1 MRTLAVNTS
10 EDPVASDILFA
21 LQLRTANEPLL
32 PRLKTFECKNVT
44 EAFIPFIPLFLSRKT
59 VWVEVEFAKGSPT
72 VMAASMIARLSA
84 LCPDLERI
92 VLNDL
97 TRSPVITEAVSEMV
111 LTCNRSALRWF
122 HVDSPLTE
130 EAQRVVYQLP
140 KLSGLWTVIQGH
152 TLIPTVALPNL
163 TSIDLEYDDHLDWLQ
178 GFRGSAFERL
188 KTVYFRSESDQIGDF
203 LGEFESVALTS
214 ISATLSTFEFH
225 TSRSWNPNYRSL
237 LPFTQLKVL
246 TIEFSCGDKCSSRV
260 TDNTIVD
267 LVQAM
272 PKLKILKLGN
282 APCGASTG
290 VTIKGLIT
298 LARGC
303 RYLSDLRIHFRTAS
317 FVQTIAALESQPLS
331 NDKTSPRR
339 QDCALTNLEVGRTP
353 LPKGFKLAV
362 TLTLLQIFPRLL
374 NIGFGN
380 KRWRKV
386 EEDIKLF
393 KRIGTFVHHT
403 GETHLLYLQS

>member
-130 EAQRVVYQLP
+130 EAQRVIYQLP

-178 GFRGSAFERL
+178 RFRGSAFERL

-225 TSRSWNPNYRSL
+225 TSRS
-237 LPFTQLKVL
+237 
-246 TIEFSCGDKCSSRV
+246 
-260 TDNTIVD
+260 
-267 LVQAM
+267 
-272 PKLKILKLGN
+272 
-282 APCGASTG
+282 
-290 VTIKGLIT
+290 
-298 LARGC
+298 
-303 RYLSDLRIHFRTAS
+303 
-317 FVQTIAALESQPLS
+317 
-331 NDKTSPRR
+331 
-339 QDCALTNLEVGRTP
+339 
-353 LPKGFKLAV
+353 
-362 TLTLLQIFPRLL
+362 
-374 NIGFGN
+374 
-380 KRWRKV
+380 
-386 EEDIKLF
+386 
-393 KRIGTFVHHT
+393 
-403 GETHLLYLQS
+403 